1 MNKPDLQLQ
10 SLLNDKFEAW
20 KKEKR
25 GYCVNALNHAVDD
38 VFKAGWLARDEVKR
52 FHHEAEVESLKEEI
66 ERLEALLL
74 DLGEEK
80 DDAQSE
86 AFALKHQLKGVEKA
100 IGDKL

>member
-10 SLLNDKFEAW
+10 SLLNEKNDVFLFEAW

-52 FHHEAEVESLKEEI
+52 FHHEAEVESLKKEI
-66 ERLEALLL
+66 EKLEVLLL

-80 DDAQSE
+80 DNLEQMNKEERANMILE
-86 AFALKHQLKGVEKA
+86 Y
-100 IGDKL
+100 